1 MTLFEK
7 ITQSP
12 DALVEWLIHGVS
24 KTNPAIPAALI
35 GCTTAAVSGRC
46 AAGGLRGGDLHLQ
59 RHVHGGDVD
68 EPAAVPG
75 LWTAAAEIH
84 PRPSA
89 EKLCCHTGR

>member
-35 GCTTAAVSGRC
+35 GRVPDQSDHRASGRC
-46 AAGGLRGGDLHLQ
+46 VEGHPRHLRGNGQ
-59 RHVHGGDVD
+59 T
-68 EPAAVPG
+68 AVV
-75 LWTAAAEIH
+75 
-84 PRPSA
+84 
-89 EKLCCHTGR
+89 